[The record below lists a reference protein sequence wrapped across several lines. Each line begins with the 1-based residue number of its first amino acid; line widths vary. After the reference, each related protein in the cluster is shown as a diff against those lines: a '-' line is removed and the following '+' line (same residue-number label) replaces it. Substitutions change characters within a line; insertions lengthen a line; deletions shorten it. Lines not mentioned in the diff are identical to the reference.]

1 MRTRMRLI
9 IGLVASVVALS
20 FASPAQAGTAADDQ
34 YAGVLGEQS
43 GGGPAGEGAG
53 ALPFTGLD
61 LVLVLGVGTGLAAT
75 GAGLRR
81 MARDRS

>member
-1 MRTRMRLI
+1 MRLI
-9 IGLVASVVALS
+9 IGLVAGVVALS

-43 GGGPAGEGAG
+43 GSGLAGEGAG

-61 LVLVLGVGTGLAAT
+61 LVLVLGVGTSLVAA

-81 MARDRS
+81 VARDRS